1 MIHKLKK
8 RKDIYQKILM
18 KIKLNLKEI
27 SIKFKQIRKINKLK

>member
-18 KIKLNLKEI
+18 KIKLNRKEI
-27 SIKFKQIRKINKLK
+27 SIKFKRIRKINRLK